1 MDDIEIGFLSMSKSW
16 LARKRIKGKS
26 GGGGEKMKGKTPND
40 LAFERTWHNLLI
52 VRR

>member
-1 MDDIEIGFLSMSKSW
+1 MDDIEIGFLSMSKS
-16 LARKRIKGKS
+16 LLVRRRVKG
-26 GGGGEKMKGKTPND
+26 GMGGEKMKGKTPND